1 MIPFY
6 SWLIYFNIL
15 IRYKFGILLFSFRYA
30 YKNDL
35 TKWKVP
41 RFQCWKKY
49 FVSCNKLQISL
60 LYTLVCNKIHFK
72 SNVMRLYKHIRIHLI
87 SNSNMRLD
95 IYNYWSTLKEMFLTS
110 TKFEWHLASFWL
122 STFDKEIM
130 ALKYCLWRVILES
143 QHDSSN
149 HIKIL

>member
-1 MIPFY
+1 MIRIY
-6 SWLIYFNIL
+6 IWLIYFNIL

-49 FVSCNKLQISL
+49 FVSCNNLQISW

-72 SNVMRLYKHIRIHLI
+72 SNVNFEVIRLI

-95 IYNYWSTLKEMFLTS
+95 IYNYWSTLKDFFLTS